1 MSLKLL
7 NKGCYIGRGISNQGL
22 FSCALQGLLIPVNKH
37 RLADAAGIRYQDF
50 FVSDV
55 VADHSLDN
63 DAPKLRLNN
72 FKVTTMLEVVSKG
85 FKNARLKL
93 QGKAELSEANVDEA
107 LRDVRVSLL
116 EGDVEL
122 NVVKTF
128 LSRVKDNALGK
139 VVDVEAKDKSG
150 KLHKMGAGER
160 FIKICYEELEALMGP
175 VDTSLN
181 VSKPVTKIMMV
192 GLQGSGKTTTAG
204 KLAKYLIAKK
214 YRPMLV
220 AADVYRP
227 AAIDQ
232 LKVLGEQLEVPVY
245 SDEALTPPVL
255 CERAIQKARERQC
268 NVVIFDTAGRLTI
281 DDELMQELVDI
292 EKATKPDNSFLVTD
306 AMIGQDAVRTAAE
319 FSKRLSLHGFI
330 LTKLD
335 GDARGG
341 AALAIKEVTGKPIKF
356 LGMGETLDKLEEFR
370 PAGLASR
377 ILGMGDV
384 VGLVQDFEAV
394 VDEDKAEKDA
404 MRMLRGQFTLED
416 FVEQIRT
423 LRKMGSLGDLVE
435 KIPFFGDMVPDGAS
449 VDDKEL
455 IRLEALVSSM
465 TKAERRNPG
474 VINASRKKRI
484 AAGSGRSVKEVD
496 ELLTKHKMMRQMMQT
511 IGQAPGL
518 LAKLPGFKQMAGL
531 RNMQGADMSGI
542 FGTADPFGKGGMRPL
557 APAPGYYTNTRA
569 GAAGGK
575 ASKSK
580 KKKRKA
586 QRKARKKS
594 R

>member
-1 MSLKLL
+1 
-7 NKGCYIGRGISNQGL
+7 
-22 FSCALQGLLIPVNKH
+22 
-37 RLADAAGIRYQDF
+37 
-50 FVSDV
+50 
-55 VADHSLDN
+55 
-63 DAPKLRLNN
+63 
-72 FKVTTMLEVVSKG
+72 MLETVSKG

-93 QGKAELSEANVDEA
+93 QGKAELTETNIDEA

-122 NVVKTF
+122 GVVKTF
-128 LSRVKDNALGK
+128 LQRVKDKALGK
-139 VVDVEAKDKSG
+139 VIDVEAKDKSG
-150 KLHKMGAGER
+150 KVHKLGAGER

-181 VSKPVTKIMMV
+181 ISKPVTKIMMV

-204 KLAKYLIAKK
+204 KLAKYLIGKK

-220 AADVYRP
+220 AADIYRP
-227 AAIDQ
+227 AAVDQ
-232 LKVLGEQLEVPVY
+232 LKVLGEQLGIPVY
-245 SDEALTPPVL
+245 SEEGMSPPEL
-255 CERAIQKARERQC
+255 CLKAEQKAREQQR

-281 DDELMQELVDI
+281 DDALMQELVDI
-292 EKATKPDNSFLVTD
+292 EKATKPDNSFLVAD

-319 FSKRLSLHGFI
+319 FSKRLALHGFI

-341 AALAIKEVTGKPIKF
+341 AALSIKEVTGKPIKF
-356 LGMGETLDKLEEFR
+356 LGMGETLDRLEEFR

-384 VGLVQDFEAV
+384 VGLVQDFEGV
-394 VDEDKAEKDA
+394 VDEEKAEKDA

-435 KIPFFGDMVPDGAS
+435 KIPFFNDMIPEGTN

-455 IRLEALVSSM
+455 VRLEAIVNSM
-465 TKAERRNPG
+465 TKLERRNPG
-474 VINASRKKRI
+474 VIDASRKKRI
-484 AAGSGRSVKEVD
+484 AAGSGRKVKEID

-511 IGQAPGL
+511 LGQAPGM

-531 RNMQGADMSGI
+531 RQMQGADLSGI
-542 FGTADPFGKGGMRPL
+542 FGTADPFGARGMRPL
-557 APAPGYYTNTRA
+557 APPPGYYATTRA

-575 ASKSK
+575 AARDK

-586 QRKARKKS
+586 QRKARKKG